1 METPTDIR
9 LDRLTSEVS
18 QLRYEIKQLLDQVPK
33 TGPRYVSTKDFGIAI
48 GKSSRTVCQWLNDG
62 RFPHSVYK
70 QKPRGSGFIYMLD
83 REPALRVAE
92 RLSIT

>member
-1 METPTDIR
+1 METSIDTR

-18 QLRYEIKQLLDQVPK
+18 LLRGEIKQLLDQTQK
-33 TGPRYVSTKDFGIAI
+33 SGPRYVSTKDFGIAI

-62 RFPHSVYK
+62 RFPQSVYK
-70 QKPRGSGFIYMLD
+70 QKRRGNGFVYMLD

>member
-1 METPTDIR
+1 METSTDIR

-18 QLRYEIKQLLDQVPK
+18 QLRYEIKQLLNQAPK
-33 TGPRYVSTKDFGIAI
+33 PGPRYVSTKDFGIAI
-48 GKSSRTVCQWLNDG
+48 GKSSKTVCQWLNAG
-62 RFPHSVYK
+62 RFPQSVYK
-70 QKPRGSGFIYMLD
+70 QKRRGAGFIYMLD

>member
-1 METPTDIR
+1 METSIDIR

-18 QLRYEIKQLLDQVPK
+18 QLRYEIKQLLDQSPK
-33 TGPRYVSTKDFGIAI
+33 SGPRYVSTKDFGIAI

-62 RFPHSVYK
+62 RFPQSVYK
-70 QKPRGSGFIYMLD
+70 QKRRGTGFIYMLD
-83 REPALRVAE
+83 REPALRIAE